1 MTYNQI
7 KNLFVPPAK
16 RTAQMIHQ
24 WVQKMPDLPL
34 VGAVLHISWAVLTY
48 DLTKNFAL
56 YAFQMMTYSLVLAIL
71 LVLLS
76 AYTVYCSREALAK
89 SMVVLLASL

>member
-1 MTYNQI
+1 VTYNQI

-16 RTAQMIHQ
+16 RTAQMVHK
-24 WVQKMPDLPL
+24 WVKKMPDLPL
-34 VGAVLHISWAVLTY
+34 IGLMLNVSWAVLTY

-56 YAFQMMTYSLVLAIL
+56 YAFQLMTYALVLSIL

-76 AYTVYCSREALAK
+76 AYTVYANREALAK
-89 SMVVLLASL
+89 SMVVLLASI